1 VALVTEA
8 GVLHD
13 MLLGLGVATSASSL
27 LYCLAGVSLGMLVGV
42 LPGIGPLAA
51 LSMLF
56 PFTFHLDA
64 THALIMLAGIWYGTA
79 YGSSTAAIL
88 LNVPGEASS
97 AVTSL
102 DGYPM
107 AKEGRAGVALMI
119 AALASLVGGSIG
131 IVVLMLFAPA
141 IANYAIAFGPAEY
154 FALMVLG
161 LVAASSMSAGSTV
174 KGLAMVSFGL
184 LLGTVGTD
192 LSTGAYRFVFGVP
205 RLADGVDIAA
215 LAMGLFGVAEIIVSV
230 RPASEARI
238 DSRRIG
244 FRALLPTRADLRQSL
259 LPTLRG
265 SGLGAFFGTLP
276 GTGPALATFF
286 AYATEK
292 RVARDPSRFGH
303 GAIEGVASPEAANNA
318 AVQTAFIPT
327 LMLGI
332 PGSAAMAI
340 MIAMLMVQGITPG
353 PTIMTQAPELF
364 WGLVMSF
371 WIGNLILFVM
381 SAPMIGIWVRLLTV
395 PFRILYPAILVFI
408 CIGVYAI
415 DNSTFSVWMVVVIGG
430 FGWLA
435 RLADLPAAPM
445 LLGFV
450 LGPMM
455 EEHFRRALMLSRGDV
470 ATFFVRPISGTVMA
484 FVILVVLLSAWR
496 AWRGAGPL
504 PLGEE
509 D

>member
-1 VALVTEA
+1 MENVLA
-8 GVLHD
+8 GLAI
-13 MLLGLGVATSASSL
+13 ATSGMSL
-27 LYCLAGVSLGMLVGV
+27 LYCFVGVTLGMLVGV

-64 THALIMLAGIWYGTA
+64 TQALIMLAGIWYGTA

-107 AKEGRAGVALMI
+107 AKQGRAGVALFV
-119 AALASLVGGSIG
+119 AALSSLVGGSIG
-131 IVVLMLFAPA
+131 IVVLMAFAPA
-141 IANYAIAFGPAEY
+141 IATYAIAFGPTEY
-154 FALMVLG
+154 FSLMLLG
-161 LVAASSMSAGSTV
+161 LVAAASMSAGSLA
-174 KGLAMVSFGL
+174 KGLAMVAFGV

-205 RLADGVDIAA
+205 RLADGIDIAA
-215 LAMGLFGVAEIIVSV
+215 LAMGLFGVAEIIMSV
-230 RPASEARI
+230 RAAGAATVSATGITLR
-238 DSRRIG
+238 SMW
-244 FRALLPTRADLRQSL
+244 PTRDDLRQSL
-259 LPTLRG
+259 WPTLRG
-265 SGLGAFFGTLP
+265 SVIGSFFGTLP
-276 GTGPALATFF
+276 GTGPAISTFF
-286 AYATEK
+286 AYAAEK
-292 RVARDPSRFGH
+292 RVARDPSRFGR

-340 MIAMLMVQGITPG
+340 MIAMLMIQGIAPG
-353 PTIMTQAPELF
+353 PTIMTQAPTLF

-371 WIGNLILFVM
+371 WIGNLILFAM
-381 SAPMIGIWVRLLTV
+381 SAPLIGIWVRLLTI
-395 PFRILYPAILVFI
+395 PFGLLYPAILMFI
-408 CIGVYAI
+408 CIGVYAV
-415 DNSTFSVWMVVVIGG
+415 DNSIFDVWMVVVIGA

-435 RLADLPAAPM
+435 RLVDLPAAPM

-455 EEHFRRALMLSRGDV
+455 EEHFRRALMLSRGDLL
-470 ATFFVRPISGTVMA
+470 TFFERPISATVMA
-484 FVILVVLLSAWR
+484 FIVAVILLSAWR
-496 AWRGAGPL
+496 AWRGAPPL
-504 PLGEE
+504 ALGEE
-509 D
+509 E

>member
-1 VALVTEA
+1 MADVLA
-8 GVLHD
+8 GLAI
-13 MLLGLGVATSASSL
+13 ATSGTSL
-27 LYCLAGVSLGMLVGV
+27 LYCLVGVTLGMLVGV

-64 THALIMLAGIWYGTA
+64 TQALIMLAGIWYGTA

-107 AKEGRAGVALMI
+107 ARQGRAGVALFV

-131 IVVLMLFAPA
+131 IVVLMAFAPA
-141 IANYAIAFGPAEY
+141 IADIAIAFGPTEY
-154 FALMVLG
+154 FALMLLG
-161 LVAASSMSAGSTV
+161 LVAAASMSTGSMV
-174 KGLAMVSFGL
+174 KGLAMVTFGV

-192 LSTGAYRFVFGVP
+192 LSTGAYRFVLGVP
-205 RLADGVDIAA
+205 KLADGIDVAA

-230 RPASEARI
+230 RPASAARVGATGI
-238 DSRRIG
+238 TLRSMW
-244 FRALLPTRADLRQSL
+244 PTRTDLRRSAW
-259 LPTLRG
+259 PTLRG
-265 SGLGAFFGTLP
+265 SAIGAFFGTLP
-276 GTGPALATFF
+276 GTGPAISTFF
-286 AYATEK
+286 AYAAEK
-292 RVARDPSRFGH
+292 RVARDPSRFGR
-303 GAIEGVASPEAANNA
+303 GAIEGVAGPEAANNA

-340 MIAMLMVQGITPG
+340 MIAMLMIQGITPG
-353 PTIMTQAPELF
+353 PTIMTQAPTLF

-371 WIGNLILFVM
+371 WIGNLILFAM
-381 SAPMIGIWVRLLTV
+381 SAPLIGIWVRLLSI
-395 PFRILYPAILVFI
+395 PFGLLYPAILMFI

-415 DNSTFSVWMVVVIGG
+415 DNSVFDVWMVAVIGG

-455 EEHFRRALMLSRGDV
+455 EEHFRRALMLSRGDLL
-470 ATFFVRPISGTVMA
+470 TFVERPISGTVIA
-484 FVILVVLLSAWR
+484 FVVAVVLLAAWR
-496 AWRGAGPL
+496 AWRGAPPL
-504 PLGEE
+504 ALGEE

>member
-1 VALVTEA
+1 MENVLA
-8 GVLHD
+8 GLA
-13 MLLGLGVATSASSL
+13 VATSGASL
-27 LYCLAGVSLGMLVGV
+27 LYCLVGVTLGMLVGV

-64 THALIMLAGIWYGTA
+64 TQALIMLAGIWYGTA

-107 AKEGRAGVALMI
+107 AKQGRAGVALFV
-119 AALASLVGGSIG
+119 AALSSLVGGSIG
-131 IVVLMLFAPA
+131 IVVLMAFAPA
-141 IANYAIAFGPAEY
+141 IAEYAIEFGPTEY
-154 FALMVLG
+154 FALMLLG
-161 LVAASSMSAGSTV
+161 LVAAASMSTGSMV
-174 KGLAMVSFGL
+174 KGLAMVTFGV

-205 RLADGVDIAA
+205 KLADGIDIAA

-230 RPASEARI
+230 RPAGEVTVNARGI
-238 DSRRIG
+238 TLRSMW
-244 FRALLPTRADLRQSL
+244 PTREDLRRSAW
-259 LPTLRG
+259 PTLRG
-265 SGLGAFFGTLP
+265 SAIGAFFGTLP
-276 GTGPALATFF
+276 GTGPAIATFF
-286 AYATEK
+286 AYAAEK
-292 RVARDPSRFGH
+292 RVARDPSRFGR

-340 MIAMLMVQGITPG
+340 MIAMLMIQGIAPG
-353 PTIMTQAPELF
+353 PTIMTQAPTLF

-371 WIGNLILFVM
+371 WIGNLILFAM
-381 SAPMIGIWVRLLTV
+381 SAPLIGIWVRLLTI
-395 PFRILYPAILVFI
+395 PFALLYPAILMFI
-408 CIGVYAI
+408 CIGVYSV
-415 DNSTFSVWMVVVIGG
+415 DNSVFDVWMVVVIGA

-435 RLADLPAAPM
+435 RLSGLPAAPM

-455 EEHFRRALMLSRGDV
+455 EEHFRRALMLSRGDLT
-470 ATFFVRPISGTVMA
+470 TFVTRPISGTVIGFIVA
-484 FVILVVLLSAWR
+484 VVLLSAWR
-496 AWRGAGPL
+496 AWRGAAPL
-504 PLGEE
+504 ALGEE

>member
-1 VALVTEA
+1 MSDILAGLAVAAEPA
-8 GVLHD
+8 
-13 MLLGLGVATSASSL
+13 SL
-27 LYCLAGVSLGMLVGV
+27 LYCLVGVTLGMLVGV

-64 THALIMLAGIWYGTA
+64 TQALIMLAGIWYGTA

-107 AKEGRAGVALMI
+107 ARQGRAGVALFV
-119 AALASLVGGSIG
+119 AALSSLVGGSIG
-131 IVVLMLFAPA
+131 IVVLMAFAPA
-141 IANYAIAFGPAEY
+141 IAEFAIAFGPTEY
-154 FALMVLG
+154 FALMLLG
-161 LVAASSMSAGSTV
+161 LVAAASMSAGSMV
-174 KGLAMVSFGL
+174 KGLAMVTFGV

-205 RLADGVDIAA
+205 KLADGIDIAA

-230 RPASEARI
+230 RPAGEAQVTSKGITLR
-238 DSRRIG
+238 SM
-244 FRALLPTRADLRQSL
+244 LPTRDDIRQSVW
-259 LPTLRG
+259 PTLRG
-265 SGLGAFFGTLP
+265 SAIGSFFGTLP
-276 GTGPALATFF
+276 GTGPAISTFF
-286 AYATEK
+286 AYAAEK
-292 RVARDPSRFGH
+292 RVARDPSRFGR

-340 MIAMLMVQGITPG
+340 MIAMLMIQGIAPG
-353 PTIMTQAPELF
+353 PTIMTQAPTLF

-371 WIGNLILFVM
+371 WIGNLILFAM
-381 SAPMIGIWVRLLTV
+381 SAPLIGIWVRLLSI
-395 PFRILYPAILVFI
+395 PFGLLYPAILLFI
-408 CIGVYAI
+408 CIGVYSV
-415 DNSTFSVWMVVVIGG
+415 DNSVFDVWMVVVVGA

-455 EEHFRRALMLSRGDV
+455 EEHFRRALMLSRGDLM
-470 ATFFVRPISGTVMA
+470 TFVERPISGTVIA
-484 FVILVVLLSAWR
+484 FILAVVALASWR
-496 AWRGAGPL
+496 AWRGAPPL
-504 PLGEE
+504 ALGEE

>member
-1 VALVTEA
+1 VAVVSDVLA
-8 GVLHD
+8 GLA
-13 MLLGLGVATSASSL
+13 VAAQPASL
-27 LYCLAGVSLGMLVGV
+27 LYCLVGVTLGMLVGV

-64 THALIMLAGIWYGTA
+64 TQALIMLAGIWYGTA

-107 AKEGRAGVALMI
+107 AREGRAGVALFV
-119 AALASLVGGSIG
+119 AALSSLVGGSIG
-131 IVVLMLFAPA
+131 IVVLMAFAPA
-141 IANYAIAFGPAEY
+141 IADFAIAFGPTEY
-154 FALMVLG
+154 FALMLLG
-161 LVAASSMSAGSTV
+161 LVAAASMSTGSMV
-174 KGLAMVSFGL
+174 KGLAMVAFGV

-205 RLADGVDIAA
+205 KLADGIDIAA

-230 RPASEARI
+230 RPAGAAQVT
-238 DSRRIG
+238 SRGITLRSM
-244 FRALLPTRADLRQSL
+244 LPTRADLGQSVW
-259 LPTLRG
+259 PTLRG
-265 SGLGAFFGTLP
+265 SAIGAFFGTLP
-276 GTGPALATFF
+276 GTGPAIATFF
-286 AYATEK
+286 AYAAEK
-292 RVARDPSRFGH
+292 RVARDPSRFGR

-340 MIAMLMVQGITPG
+340 MIAMLMIQGIAPG
-353 PTIMTQAPELF
+353 PTIITQAPTLF

-371 WIGNLILFVM
+371 WIGNLILFAM
-381 SAPMIGIWVRLLTV
+381 SAPLIGIWVRLLTI
-395 PFRILYPAILVFI
+395 PFGLLYPAILLFI
-408 CIGVYAI
+408 CIGVYSV
-415 DNSTFSVWMVVVIGG
+415 DNSVFPVWMVVVVGA

-455 EEHFRRALMLSRGDV
+455 EEHFRRALMMSRGDPM
-470 ATFFVRPISGTVMA
+470 TFLERPISGTVIVLILA
-484 FVILVVLLSAWR
+484 VIALAGWR
-496 AWRGAGPL
+496 AWRGAPPL
-504 PLGEE
+504 ALGEE